1 MSTRMMKTKRKPRG
15 GSCAGPVA
23 GTPVFIVCFCAL
35 LILNPAAPGAPTSSE
50 KKTAQ
55 SYALIAGTVFQPSGL
70 SLPGATVTITPASPG
85 NAGGKVKKAKK
96 VRVAS
101 DARGEFAVRVPP
113 VPMRYTV
120 SVEASGFQP
129 QSKEVAIQ
137 GDERVDLFV
146 RLETAA
152 K

>member
-1 MSTRMMKTKRKPRG
+1 MMKTKRKPLG
-15 GSCAGPVA
+15 GSHAGPFPGV
-23 GTPVFIVCFCAL
+23 PVFIACLCTI
-35 LILNPAAPGAPTSSE
+35 LILHQTAPGASAKSE
-50 KKTAQ
+50 KKAAKA
-55 SYALIAGTVFQPSGL
+55 YALIAGTVFQPSGL
-70 SLPGATVTITPASPG
+70 SLAGATVTVTPVSPDTT
-85 NAGGKVKKAKK
+85 GGKPRKMKK

-146 RLETAA
+146 QLEAAA